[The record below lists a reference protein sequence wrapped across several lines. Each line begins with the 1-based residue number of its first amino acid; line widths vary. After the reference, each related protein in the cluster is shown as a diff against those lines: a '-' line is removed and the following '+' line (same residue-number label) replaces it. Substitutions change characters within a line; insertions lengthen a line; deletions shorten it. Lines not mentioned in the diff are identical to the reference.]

1 MKGFAQR
8 ALVADVLDWVRDVTG
23 CLAPERVPIH
33 ELPGRVLSEAAIAP
47 IDVPSF
53 DRSAMDGYAL
63 IASATEGASLYNPLS
78 FAIAGQ
84 ALPGSGFP
92 GTVNGQTAVRIM
104 TGAPIPAGAD
114 CVLPAEHA
122 TENDGRVEITLAIPL
137 GKHIGRAAEDVAS
150 GQRVLPEGRL
160 LRPQD
165 VGLLASLGLPE
176 FPVIRQPRVRLVVTG
191 NELVAPGHERDA
203 SQIFESNS
211 LMLSALVSR
220 DGGLLEARAPVP
232 PVRDDED
239 AIREV
244 LARPGCDLILVSGGS
259 SVGSEDYAPTVV
271 AELGEL
277 LFHGVAIRPSS
288 PTGIGLIGDT
298 LVFLL
303 PGNPVSCLCA
313 YDMFAGEAVRRLGGR
328 PSVWPYR
335 ETRGV
340 LEERITSAIGRVDY
354 CRVAVRGETQSR
366 ISPLALSGAS
376 ILSST
381 TRADG
386 FVLVPA
392 ELEGHA
398 AGTEITVWLYDASA
412 ASSNFEAP

>member
-1 MKGFAQR
+1 
-8 ALVADVLDWVRDVTG
+8 
-23 CLAPERVPIH
+23 
-33 ELPGRVLSEAAIAP
+33 
-47 IDVPSF
+47 
-53 DRSAMDGYAL
+53 
-63 IASATEGASLYNPLS
+63 
-78 FAIAGQ
+78 
-84 ALPGSGFP
+84 
-92 GTVNGQTAVRIM
+92 
-104 TGAPIPAGAD
+104 
-114 CVLPAEHA
+114 
-122 TENDGRVEITLAIPL
+122 
-137 GKHIGRAAEDVAS
+137 
-150 GQRVLPEGRL
+150 
-160 LRPQD
+160 
-165 VGLLASLGLPE
+165 
-176 FPVIRQPRVRLVVTG
+176 
-191 NELVAPGHERDA
+191 
-203 SQIFESNS
+203 
-211 LMLSALVSR
+211 
-220 DGGLLEARAPVP
+220 
-232 PVRDDED
+232 
-239 AIREV
+239 
-244 LARPGCDLILVSGGS
+244 
-259 SVGSEDYAPTVV
+259 VGSEDYAPTVV